1 MIDPKDPP
9 RLRDMSDPASTA
21 LRDAMRAAEAD
32 VGSDAQL
39 ARLSAKLGAVL
50 APPAAV
56 AAGAG
61 AAGLGAAA
69 KVGLGV
75 VALLVAGGGA
85 WLLST
90 NQSAPPPVPPSQPAA
105 QVEPAAP
112 LPASEPAAS
121 PSAAAQPAT
130 PPAALAPAPAPK
142 LAGKPAPAAP
152 SEAELLEQARSA
164 LKSDPARALSRANTH
179 AARFP
184 GGALVQERE
193 VIAIKALRQLGQTAE
208 AERRAEAFAKAFP
221 GSAFARKLKPAP

>member
-9 RLRDMSDPASTA
+9 RLRDMSNPSA

-39 ARLSAKLGAVL
+39 ARLSMKLGAVL
-50 APPAAV
+50 APPAVV

-69 KVGLGV
+69 KAGLGV
-75 VALLVAGGGA
+75 VVLLVAGGGA

-90 NQSAPPPVPPSQPAA
+90 NQSALPPVPTSPPAA
-105 QVEPAAP
+105 QVAAPALPPAIEPAAP
-112 LPASEPAAS
+112 A
-121 PSAAAQPAT
+121 SAAAQPEPEPT
-130 PPAALAPAPAPK
+130 AAVAPAPTPK
-142 LAGKPAPAAP
+142 LAEKHQPATP

-164 LKSDPARALSRANTH
+164 LKSDPARALSRANAH

-193 VIAIKALRQLGQTAE
+193 VIAIKALRQLGRTAE
-208 AERRAEAFAKAFP
+208 AERRAEAFAKTFP
-221 GSAFARKLKPAP
+221 GSAFGRKLKPAP